1 MLNKIKKIL
10 VFTLLLSVA
19 FAETYPASEYQ
30 RIMVVYTND
39 IHGGIPRTEATF
51 MNPQF
56 PPKIGSAP
64 AIARIVK
71 RVRKEAEEEGYGVL
85 VIDEGDFFS
94 GTPVGARNAGQTVI
108 EFMNIVGYD
117 VLTVG
122 NHDFDQSHTELRK
135 RAEQA
140 NFALLGANVVNSE
153 SGEVLDFLKPYI
165 IKEIHGIKVGILGIA
180 TAVTPSMSFPEH
192 VENMTFLPEITTANK
207 WIPIMKQEGADV
219 IILSTHSWTPYERDK
234 AAAELHEKIL
244 RGEWPDK
251 DKIGATGMEI
261 AVSAPGIDA
270 MFTGHVHKGF
280 AEPYEDPIN
289 HTLVFQNYANG
300 TNLGLVNFYIHKE
313 TKTLAGYDF
322 EVDGTSYVTLLEDE
336 FWIDEEMDSIIEHDR
351 AIAEEGF
358 DKVLTVLPAPLRR
371 ANEGQ
376 SILGNLL
383 CDAVAWGSN
392 ADVAFSNYGGLRS
405 DLEAGPLTYESL
417 FRFLPFGNSI
427 VVFQMTGAELHA
439 LIEDRVMG
447 NSRGMLVSSGIEV
460 VVDKRKAN
468 GERVTIKKLAGK
480 DFDPKAIYKIALSD
494 YLAEGNSGYDRLTTI
509 GIEHRMNTSYVMR
522 EALRD
527 YLIEF
532 GPKTQIDK
540 RWTIIK

>member
-1 MLNKIKKIL
+1 MLNKIKKIVVISL
-10 VFTLLLSVA
+10 VIGAL

-30 RIMVVYTND
+30 RIMIMYTND

-64 AIARIVK
+64 AIARIAK
-71 RVRKEAEEEGYGVL
+71 KVRETAEAEGFGVL
-85 VIDEGDFFS
+85 LIDEGDFFS
-94 GTPVGARNAGQTVI
+94 GTPVGSKNAGKTVV
-108 EFMNIVGYD
+108 EFMNGAGYD
-117 VLTVG
+117 LLTVG
-122 NHDFDQSHTELRK
+122 NHDFDKSYTELRK
-135 RAEQA
+135 RTQEA
-140 NFALLGANVVNSE
+140 NFPFLGANIVNSE
-153 SGEVLDFLKPYI
+153 TGEVVDFLKPYI
-165 IKEIHGIKVGILGIA
+165 IKEMFGIKIGILGLG
-180 TAVTPSMSFPEH
+180 TSVTPSMSFPEH
-192 VENMTFLPEITTANK
+192 LENITFLPEITTAKK
-207 WIPIMKQEGADV
+207 WIPIIKEEGADI

-234 AAAELHEKIL
+234 AAAELHENIL
-244 RGEWPDK
+244 RGEWPDENK
-251 DKIGATGMEI
+251 LGAPGMEI
-261 AVSAPGIDA
+261 AVSVPGIDV

-280 AEPYEDPIN
+280 PEPYEDPIN
-289 HTLVFQNYANG
+289 HTLIFQNFANG
-300 TNLGLVNFYIHKE
+300 TNLGMVNFYIHKE
-313 TKTLAGYDF
+313 TKTLAGYDY

-336 FWIDEEMDSIIEHDR
+336 FWIDQEMDSLIEYHK

-383 CDAVAWGSN
+383 CDAVAWAGN

-417 FRFLPFGNSI
+417 FRFLPFGNRI
-427 VVFQMTGAELHA
+427 VVFQMTGAELLE

-447 NSRGMLVSSGIEV
+447 NSRGMLGSGIEV
-460 VVDKRKAN
+460 VIDKRKPN
-468 GERVTIKKLAGK
+468 RERATIKKIQGK
-480 DFDPKAIYKIALSD
+480 DFDPEAIYKIAVSD

-509 GIEHRMNTSYVMR
+509 GVEHRINTGYMMR

-527 YLIEF
+527 YIIEF
-532 GPKTQIDK
+532 GPNTQIDK
-540 RWTIIK
+540 RWIVIK